1 MNLKALHEISG
12 VKVVSGKGKGS
23 DTAHPGDIFTSDSA
37 ERLIAEGSA
46 VEAGKAVAS
55 TDASHRG
62 PDVTEGIGSVAEP
75 APAPA
80 PVEPAK
86 PAAKTAAKGKS
97 KKAAEPAPASVDDL
111 GLGDDNGEEEV
122 VE

>member
-12 VKVVSGKGKGS
+12 VKVVSGKGK
-23 DTAHPGDIFTSDSA
+23 DTNTAQPGDIFTSDSA

-46 VEAGKAVAS
+46 VEVGKVAAS

-62 PDVTEGIGSVAEP
+62 PDVTEGIGSVAE
-75 APAPA
+75 PAPA